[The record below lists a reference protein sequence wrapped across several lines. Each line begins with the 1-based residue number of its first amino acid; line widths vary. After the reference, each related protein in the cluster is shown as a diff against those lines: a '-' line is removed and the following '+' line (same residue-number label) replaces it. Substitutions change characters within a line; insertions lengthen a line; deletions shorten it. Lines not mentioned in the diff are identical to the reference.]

1 MVQHFVTILLAAVI
15 IAAAQPLQYSLL
27 PAGSTAPAG
36 RLDGTIVHDPVGR
49 QLFLFGGLAS
59 GARNDLWVYS
69 LERKEWRELQPAGA
83 RPVARWGHAMV
94 LDETRRR
101 LVMFGGQASGFF
113 NDLWTYDI
121 VEGTWTQA
129 GQPGEGP
136 SRRYGHSAIFEP
148 GRDRVII
155 SHGFT
160 DAGRFDDT
168 WAYEFGPSRWRDISP
183 RNNRPLRRCLHH
195 AVYDAMRGQ
204 MLLYGGCASGFG
216 PCPLGDLW
224 AFDLAKGE
232 WAEQVASPA
241 PAPRQYY
248 GRSYDVGRDR
258 MILFGGS
265 GRGSLS
271 DTWEFNP
278 GLRQWR
284 EAVLEGPAPSARFRH
299 ESAYGEGITYFFGG
313 STEQGLTNELWQL
326 GPRQAAASAVT
337 AVVNA
342 FDGSPGAVVP
352 GGLVSIYGSG
362 LGNSVSWNGL
372 LSTVLYTDAGQIN
385 AQVPEGLAGAVEARL
400 VVGPAG
406 GVSAAVTLPV
416 AAARVGLFPR
426 AWNQD
431 GGLNGRENP
440 AGEGEIVVVYATGHG
455 QAAGA
460 AVTVGGR
467 TAEVLYAGVGPGT
480 IGVMQINLRIPT
492 GTGGGEAVP
501 VIVRVE
507 ESTATLPLAVRP

>member
-1 MVQHFVTILLAAVI
+1 MGIHFVTMFLAAVS
-15 IAAAQPLQYSLL
+15 IAAAQPLQYTLL
-27 PAGSTAPAG
+27 PTGSTAPAG
-36 RLDGTIVHDPVGR
+36 RSDGTIVHDPAGQ
-49 QLFLFGGLAS
+49 QLFLFGGSAS

-69 LERKEWRELQPAGA
+69 LDRKEWRELQPAGA
-83 RPVARWGHAMV
+83 KPVARWGHTLV
-94 LDETRRR
+94 LDAARRR
-101 LVMFGGQASGFF
+101 LVLFGGQASGFF

-121 VEGTWTQA
+121 ARGNWTQL
-129 GQPGEGP
+129 GQPGDGP
-136 SRRYGHSAIFEP
+136 SRRYGHSGIFDSA
-148 GRDRVII
+148 RDRVVI

-168 WAYEFGPSRWRDISP
+168 WAYEFGTGRWRDLSP
-183 RNNRPLRRCLHH
+183 RTTRPLRRCLHH

-224 AFDLAKGE
+224 AFDLARGE
-232 WAEQVASPA
+232 WTEQVATPA

-284 EAVLEGPAPSARFRH
+284 EAAIEGPTPSARFRH

-326 GPRQAAASAVT
+326 GPRPATGIS

-342 FDGSPGAVVP
+342 FDGSAGAVVP

-362 LGNSVSWNGL
+362 LGSAVRWNGL
-372 LSTVLYTDAGQIN
+372 LSTLLFAGAGQIN
-385 AQVPEGLAGAVEARL
+385 AQVPEGLAGAAEARL
-400 VVGPAG
+400 VVTYTG
-406 GVSAAVTLPV
+406 GETAAVMVAV

-426 AWNQD
+426 VWNQE
-431 GGLNGRENP
+431 GGVNALELP
-440 AGEGEIVVVYATGHG
+440 ARPGEIVVLFATGHG
-455 QAAGA
+455 GA
-460 AVTVGGR
+460 TGAEVNVGGR
-467 TAEVLYAGVGPGT
+467 LAEVLYADAAPGT
-480 IGVMQINLRIPT
+480 IGVMQLNIRVPGAT
-492 GTGGGEAVP
+492 GSGDAVP
-501 VIVRVE
+501 IEVRVRG
-507 ESTATLPLAVRP
+507 SVATLPLVVRP